1 MADEDNQHQERGRG
15 RRGESTHNSITLGPK
30 DRLVGSLTFDGDL
43 TVAGSAEGELHA
55 TGDVAVE
62 TGSTVKAEI
71 QGNNVTVLGSVT
83 GNVTARGRLSLSGS
97 GSLHGDVRVSKLTV
111 EDGATLNGNV
121 SMGGQ
126 SVGGGKGP
134 HARGHEPQAS
144 AEEPSEQP
152 VEEPTPEAVG

>member
-1 MADEDNQHQERGRG
+1 MADEQNQQQERGRG
-15 RRGESTHNSITLGPK
+15 RRGENNHNSITLGPK

-43 TVAGSAEGELHA
+43 TLAGSAEGELHA

-62 TGSTVKAEI
+62 NGSTVKAEI
-71 QGNNVTVLGSVT
+71 RGNNVTVLGSVT

-97 GSLHGDVRVSKLTV
+97 GSLHGDVRVAKLTV

-121 SMGGQ
+121 SMGQ

-134 HARGHEPQAS
+134 HARTQEPQGS
-144 AEEPSEQP
+144 AEEHSEQP